1 MFLHLFNFSNQAVKT
16 EMGGWG
22 LRFSQDLVQINAR
35 VAPPEKIMQRYD
47 AVVSIAVDSLL
58 S

>member
-1 MFLHLFNFSNQAVKT
+1 
-16 EMGGWG
+16 MGGWG